1 MAFAITQSCCNDASC
16 VAVCPVNCIHPTP
29 DEPEFGNTEMLH
41 VDPETCIDCGAC
53 ADACPVDAIFPVDRL
68 EGPDRAYADV
78 NRWYYE
84 EHPGIDNGWGPPR
97 FPEPL
102 SRDASNLR
110 VAVVGTGPS
119 ASYTARM
126 LLMSTDSRVTMID
139 RLPMPGGL
147 VRGGVAPDHPST
159 KKVGEVFGGV
169 YRHPRLRMLM
179 NVDVGADVGHDELLA
194 HHDAVIYAVGA
205 SADRKLGIPGEEMDG
220 STSATDFVAWY
231 NAHPDM
237 AAATVNLSARR
248 AVIVGNGNVALD
260 VARILVADPEAL
272 SETDIAD
279 HALRVLRTS
288 NVREVV
294 LLGRRG
300 PENAAYTRPEFRAIM
315 HLPDVEV
322 VVDDGPR
329 VRDAIDHARPESKA
343 ALLKDLPFAEIDYE
357 RSPPDRKRIVLRF
370 YSSATALEGDS
381 AVESVRVITDGQEL
395 AIPTGLFLR
404 AIGYRGTP
412 IAALPFDSN
421 TATVP
426 NEFGRVIDP
435 DSGTPLPGVY
445 VAGWIK
451 RGPSGG
457 IGANRLDA
465 AETVDSLMKDAA
477 AHRVPPPTG
486 TWSQFVR
493 LVRARKPDA
502 IDKRQVL
509 ALDRAELLRGRR
521 AGRPRV
527 KFATVPELL
536 RAAGR
541 RPRR

>member
-29 DEPEFGNTEMLH
+29 DEPEFGVTEMLH
-41 VDPETCIDCGAC
+41 VDPATCIDCGAC

-68 EGPDRAYADV
+68 EGPDRVYADV
-78 NRWYYE
+78 NQRYYD
-84 EHPGIDNGWGPPR
+84 EHPGIDNAWGQPQ

-102 SRDASNLR
+102 SRDVSTLR

-126 LLMSTDSRVTMID
+126 LLMSTDARVTMID

-179 NVDVGADVGHDELLA
+179 NVEVGTDVKHDDLLA

-205 SADRKLGIPGEEMDG
+205 STDRRLGIPGEDLPG

-237 AAATVNLSARR
+237 AAATMNLSTRR

-260 VARILVADPEAL
+260 LARVLVADQQRLA
-272 SETDIAD
+272 ETDIAD
-279 HALRVLRTS
+279 HALESLRDS

-300 PENAAYTRPEFRAIM
+300 PEDAAYTRPEFRAM
-315 HLPDVEV
+315 LHLPDVEV
-322 VVDDGPR
+322 LVDDAPG
-329 VRDAIDHARPESKA
+329 VRDAINRADADSKA
-343 ALLKDLPFAEIDYE
+343 SLLNELEFAKVDYSRPVPE
-357 RSPPDRKRIVLRF
+357 HKRIVLRF
-370 YSSATALEGDS
+370 FTFATAVEGDG
-381 AVESVRVITDGQEL
+381 AVESIRVVTDGGEST
-395 AIPTGLFLR
+395 IPTGLLLR

-412 IAALPFDSN
+412 IAALPFDSS

-426 NEFGRVIDP
+426 NEHGRVMDP
-435 DSGTPLPGVY
+435 DSGVPLSGVY

-477 AHRVPPPTG
+477 AHSLPSPTG
-486 TWSQFVR
+486 TERQFVR
-493 LVRARKPDA
+493 LVRKRQPDA
-502 IDKRQVL
+502 IGKRQML
-509 ALDRAELLRGRR
+509 AIDRAERLRGGS
-521 AGRPRV
+521 AGRPRI
-527 KFATVPELL
+527 KFATVPDLL
-536 RAAGR
+536 GAAAR
-541 RPRR
+541 WPHR